1 MLLLFGLASPDIQSS
16 ANISMMIPCFGENN
30 KGGWFSPISVEQRFE
45 NMRCVTAE
53 NPV

>member
-1 MLLLFGLASPDIQSS
+1 MLLLFGLASPDSRAP
-16 ANISMMIPCFGENN
+16 ANIPKIISCFGENN
-30 KGGWFSPISVEQRFE
+30 KTSSLAPLSAEQRFE